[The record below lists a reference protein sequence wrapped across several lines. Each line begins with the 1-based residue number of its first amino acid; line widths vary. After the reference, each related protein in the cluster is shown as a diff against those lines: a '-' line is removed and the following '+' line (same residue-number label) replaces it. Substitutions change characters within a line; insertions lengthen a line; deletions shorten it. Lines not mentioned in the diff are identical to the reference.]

1 MAITYNPAIKTVWGI
16 HRVVLGTLE
25 FDGSYPAGGEP
36 FTVAG
41 LSGGYFASSSP
52 YEVFCILEPTVGYT
66 FLFRPDTGKIQ
77 VYSTAATEVSNGTDL
92 SDIHTAKY
100 LLIGT

>member
-1 MAITYNPAIKTVWGI
+1 MALTCTPAIKTVWGA
-16 HRVVLGTLE
+16 HRVVLGTLA
-25 FDGSYPAGGEP
+25 FDSSYPTGGEA
-36 FTVAG
+36 FTIAE
-41 LSGGYFASSSP
+41 LSGGYLAASNP